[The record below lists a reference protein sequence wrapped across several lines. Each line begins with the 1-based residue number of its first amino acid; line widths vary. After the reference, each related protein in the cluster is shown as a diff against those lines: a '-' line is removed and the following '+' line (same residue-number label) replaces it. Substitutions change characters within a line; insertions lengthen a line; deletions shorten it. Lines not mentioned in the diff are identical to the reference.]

1 MVVLESTVSPSAC
14 LYVCSTPIG
23 NLSDVSLRLLEVLRE
38 VDLVLCEDTR
48 QTRKL
53 FSRFKIPA
61 DRLRSYHQHNERASQ
76 AWLREQFA
84 AGRRIALVSDAGTP
98 LVSDPGA
105 VVVETA
111 IAMEV
116 PVVPIPGPSAVLA
129 GLVGSGLTMTPF
141 VYLGFPP
148 RSQSE
153 RLLWLEPFRSAPAT
167 LVLYEAPHRLEATL
181 AFLRDTLG
189 DKPAVLAKE
198 LTKLH
203 ESFARGTL
211 SALCERVAAEHPRG
225 EYVVLIDNRLTA
237 EDAERVREEETECA
251 WQRALEE
258 VRHAMEQ
265 GMSHK
270 QAVAEASE
278 RFGVKRRE
286 LYNATLAQEQ
296 S

>member
-1 MVVLESTVSPSAC
+1 METSVTSSAC

-53 FSRFKIPA
+53 FSRYDIPA

-76 AWLREQFA
+76 AWLRDQFA
-84 AGRRIALVSDAGTP
+84 AGSRIALVSDAGTP

-111 IAMEV
+111 IAMKV

-129 GLVGSGLTMTPF
+129 GLVGSGLAMTPF

-153 RLLWLEPFRSAPAT
+153 RTLWLEPFRTVPAT
-167 LVLYEAPHRLEATL
+167 LVMYEAPHRLPGTL
-181 AFLRDTLG
+181 AFLREALG

-203 ESFARGTL
+203 ESFVRGTL
-211 SALCERVAAEHPRG
+211 STLCEQVAEEEPRG

-237 EDAERVREEETECA
+237 EDAQRARAEEAEWA
-251 WQRALEE
+251 WQRAFEE
-258 VRHAMEQ
+258 VHRAMER
-265 GMSHK
+265 GVSHK

-286 LYNATLAQEQ
+286 LYNATLAQGED
-296 S
+296 